1 MESGSSVESGIAKA
15 IDGSS
20 VQKVIEKNQ
29 KKYVRLEK
37 KMFKIVKAWESFR
50 GRSTFTEEDDLQ
62 IVFQKPK
69 IMVSDRETL
78 ENIKVMRELGLIEE
92 WEKFVIM
99 DPNLSEEE
107 ARAKLDRIE
116 LKKLENVQTFLG
128 EEDASEQ
135 ESVDEES
142 EAGLE

>member
-1 MESGSSVESGIAKA
+1 M
-15 IDGSS
+15 
-20 VQKVIEKNQ
+20 QKQFYTEWSFFIEKNQ